1 MTPSA
6 FRKLCETTVPE
17 TGYLDLVSVK
27 RIRSRSFM
35 NVGNFSGLMF
45 IVKVKPRRLCVTDL
59 VEYGNPPNL
68 VALAGVLRQTLLLE
82 LPPGAQVA
90 VSFER

>member
-1 MTPSA
+1 MNTSA
-6 FRKLCETTVPE
+6 FRKLCESIVPE

-27 RIRSRSFM
+27 RIRARAFLTPD
-35 NVGNFSGLMF
+35 NFVGLMF

-59 VEYGNPPNL
+59 VEYGEPPDL
-68 VALAGVLRQTLLLE
+68 VLLADVLRRTLLAE